1 MNLFFSGPST
11 HNKRYPT
18 IPMFYTPEEIKGF
31 EAQLELLIR
40 KLNFLKKERDIAVDA
55 NAKFSMDEEI
65 TQLEGQVRDLKGT
78 LSGAHNIRSVDKDS
92 LLLDAARELNID
104 EDEEIG
110 LLHLVNV
117 DRREMR
123 GKFWDAFDE
132 KEEAKQEFQFY
143 FISAC
148 PTQMPPSFAE
158 RMVYELLV
166 EELDGDADGLHIITH
181 EDTGRLR
188 IQDLPVGRNARKCQ
202 QRLKEYVQERF
213 RFADTQSFD
222 AFIKTGVPKLP
233 FDYVA
238 VAFEIN
244 ERNWEDFLLEY
255 LQWMIDT
262 FRCPHQEVPTFLFF
276 FVVYIEKQHE
286 GKLTPAQKAIV
297 DGLAG
302 LSQRNEAS
310 LLTPLLPVEEGD
322 LRAWL
327 MDLGER
333 NPNKVQQ
340 VMDVFLS
347 GLREEDQRLYQDKRL
362 LNMKDIEELQ
372 AIVYRIAS
380 E

>member
-65 TQLEGQVRDLKGT
+65 NQLEGQIRELKGA

>member
-1 MNLFFSGPST
+1 
-11 HNKRYPT
+11 
-18 IPMFYTPEEIKGF
+18 MFYTPEEVKGF

-40 KLNFLKKERDIAVDA
+40 KLNFLKQERSIAVDSS
-55 NAKFSMDEEI
+55 AKFSLDEEI
-65 TQLEGQVRDLKGT
+65 AQLEGQIRDLKGK
-78 LSGAHNIRSVDKDS
+78 LAGAHSFQAVDRGS
-92 LLLDAARELNID
+92 LLLDAARGLHIE
-104 EDEEIG
+104 EDEEVG

-132 KEEAKQEFQFY
+132 NEEKQQEFQYY

-158 RMVYELLV
+158 RMVYELLL
-166 EELDGDADGLHIITH
+166 EELDGDADGLHIKTH
-181 EDTGRLR
+181 EETGRLR
-188 IQDLPVGRNARKCQ
+188 IEDLPVGRNDRKCR
-202 QRLKEYVQERF
+202 QRFKEYVQERF

-222 AFIKTGVPKLP
+222 NIIETGVPKLP
-233 FDYVA
+233 YDYVA
-238 VAFEIN
+238 VAFEIH
-244 ERNWEDFLLEY
+244 ERHWEKQLSEY

-262 FRCPHQEVPTFLFF
+262 FRCPHHDVPIFLFF
-276 FVVYIEKQHE
+276 FVVYIEKQHI
-286 GKLTPAQKAIV
+286 GRLTPNQQAII
-297 DGLAG
+297 DALTRLA
-302 LSQRNEAS
+302 QRNETT

-333 NPNKVQQ
+333 NPNKVQE

-347 GLREEDQRLYQDKRL
+347 GLREEDRKLYQDKKL

-372 AIVYRIAS
+372 AIVYRVAN

>member
-1 MNLFFSGPST
+1 
-11 HNKRYPT
+11 
-18 IPMFYTPEEIKGF
+18 MFYTPEEIKGF
-31 EAQLELLIR
+31 ETQLELLIR

-372 AIVYRIAS
+372 AIVYRIAN

>member
-65 TQLEGQVRDLKGT
+65 NQLEGQIRELKGA

-202 QRLKEYVQERF
+202 QRFKEYVQERF

-372 AIVYRIAS
+372 AIVYRIAN

>member
-65 TQLEGQVRDLKGT
+65 NQLEGQMRELKGA

-202 QRLKEYVQERF
+202 QRFKEYVQERF

-372 AIVYRIAS
+372 AIVYRIAN

>member
-65 TQLEGQVRDLKGT
+65 NQLEGQIRELKGA

-372 AIVYRIAS
+372 AIVYRIAN

>member
-1 MNLFFSGPST
+1 
-11 HNKRYPT
+11 
-18 IPMFYTPEEIKGF
+18 MFYTPEEIQGF

-40 KLNFLKKERDIAVDA
+40 KLNFLKKEREIAIDA

-65 TQLEGQVRDLKGT
+65 GQLEGQIRELKAT
-78 LSGAHNIRSVDKDS
+78 LSGVHNVTPAGGQGS
-92 LLLDAARELNID
+92 LLDDAARALNID

-117 DRREMR
+117 DRKEMR

-132 KEEAKQEFQFY
+132 KEEKKQEFQFY

-158 RMVYELLV
+158 RMVYELLS
-166 EELDGDADGLHIITH
+166 EELDGDSDALHIMVH

-188 IQDLPVGRNARKCQ
+188 IQDLPVGRNLRKCQ
-202 QRLKEYVQERF
+202 QRFKEYVQERF

-222 AFIKTGVPKLP
+222 AFIETGVPKLP
-233 FDYVA
+233 YDYVA

-244 ERNWEDFLLEY
+244 ERNWESILLEY

-262 FRCPHQEVPTFLFF
+262 FRCPHQDVPTFLFF
-276 FVVYIEKQHE
+276 FVVYIEHQHL
-286 GKLTPAQKAIV
+286 GKLAPAQKAII

-347 GLREEDQRLYQDKRL
+347 GLREQDQQLYREKQL
-362 LNMKDIEELQ
+362 LNMKDVEELQ
-372 AIVYRIAS
+372 AVIYRIAN

>member
-1 MNLFFSGPST
+1 
-11 HNKRYPT
+11 
-18 IPMFYTPEEIKGF
+18 MFYTPEEIKGF
-31 EAQLELLIR
+31 ETQLELLIR

-202 QRLKEYVQERF
+202 QRFKEYVQERF

>member
-1 MNLFFSGPST
+1 
-11 HNKRYPT
+11 
-18 IPMFYTPEEIKGF
+18 MFYTPEEIKGF

-40 KLNFLKKERDIAVDA
+40 KLNFLRKEREIAVDA
-55 NAKFSMDEEI
+55 SARFSLNEEVN
-65 TQLEGQVRDLKGT
+65 QLEGQVRELKGK
-78 LSGAHNIRSVDKDS
+78 LAGAHNIHTVDKDT
-92 LLLDAARELNID
+92 LLLDAVRGLNID
-104 EDEEIG
+104 EDEEVG

-117 DRREMR
+117 DRKDMR

-132 KEEAKQEFQFY
+132 KEEKKQEFQYY

-148 PTQMPPSFAE
+148 PSQMPPSFAE
-158 RMVYELLV
+158 RMVYELLL
-166 EELDGDADGLHIITH
+166 EELDGDSDALHIITH

-188 IQDLPVGRNARKCQ
+188 IQDLPVGRNTRKCQ
-202 QRLKEYVQERF
+202 QRFKEYVQERF

-222 AFIKTGVPKLP
+222 TFIETGVPKLP
-233 FDYVA
+233 YDYVA
-238 VAFEIN
+238 VAFEIH
-244 ERNWEDFLLEY
+244 ERNWEDFLPEY

-262 FRCPHQEVPTFLFF
+262 FRCPHHDVPVFLFF

-286 GKLTPAQKAIV
+286 GRLMPAQKALL
-297 DGLAG
+297 DALQG
-302 LSQRNEAS
+302 LSQRNETT

-333 NPNKVQQ
+333 NPNKVQE

-347 GLREEDQRLYQDKRL
+347 GLREEDQRLYQDKKL

-372 AIVYRIAS
+372 AAVYRIAN

>member
-1 MNLFFSGPST
+1 
-11 HNKRYPT
+11 
-18 IPMFYTPEEIKGF
+18 MFYTPEEIKGF
-31 EAQLELLIR
+31 ETQLELLIR

-202 QRLKEYVQERF
+202 QRFKEYVQERF

-372 AIVYRIAS
+372 AIVYRIAN

>member
-1 MNLFFSGPST
+1 
-11 HNKRYPT
+11 
-18 IPMFYTPEEIKGF
+18 MFYTPEEIKGF
-31 EAQLELLIR
+31 ETQLELLIR

-158 RMVYELLV
+158 RMVYELLA
-166 EELDGDADGLHIITH
+166 EELDGDSDGLHIITH

-202 QRLKEYVQERF
+202 QRFKEYVQERF
-213 RFADTQSFD
+213 RFADAQSFD
-222 AFIKTGVPKLP
+222 TFIETGVPKLP

-238 VAFEIN
+238 VAFEIH
-244 ERNWEDFLLEY
+244 ERHWEDYLLDY

-262 FRCPHQEVPTFLFF
+262 FRCPHQDVPTFLFF

-286 GKLTPAQKAIV
+286 GRLTPAQKAIV

-302 LSQRNEAS
+302 LSERNEAS

-333 NPNKVQQ
+333 NPNQVQQ

-372 AIVYRIAS
+372 AIIYRIAS

>member
-1 MNLFFSGPST
+1 
-11 HNKRYPT
+11 
-18 IPMFYTPEEIKGF
+18 MFYTPEEIKGY
-31 EAQLELLIR
+31 EEELGLLIR
-40 KLNFLKKERDIAVDA
+40 KLHFFKEERNKAVDA
-55 NAKFSMDEEI
+55 GAKFSQDEEI
-65 TQLEGQVRDLKGT
+65 ARLEKQIRDLK
-78 LSGAHNIRSVDKDS
+78 LILASANNIHSADKDS
-92 LLLDAARELNID
+92 LLMDAARGLNID
-104 EDEEIG
+104 EEEEFG

-117 DRREMR
+117 DRKEMR

-132 KEEAKQEFQFY
+132 NEEKKQEFQYY

-148 PTQMPPSFAE
+148 PSQMPPSFAE
-158 RMVYELLV
+158 RMVYELLL
-166 EELDGDADGLHIITH
+166 EELDGDSDSLHIVTY

-188 IQDLPVGRNARKCQ
+188 IQDLPVGRNARKCR
-202 QRLKEYVQERF
+202 QRFKEYVQERF

-222 AFIKTGVPKLP
+222 TFIETGVPKLP
-233 FDYVA
+233 YDYVA
-238 VAFEIN
+238 VAFELH
-244 ERNWEDFLLEY
+244 ERHWEDFLPEY

-262 FRCPHQEVPTFLFF
+262 FRCPHQDVPVFLFF
-276 FVVYIEKQHE
+276 FVIYIEKQHL
-286 GKLTPAQKAIV
+286 GHLSPAQQAIV
-297 DGLAG
+297 DALKSLA
-302 LSQRNEAS
+302 QRNETT

-347 GLREEDQRLYQDKRL
+347 GLREADRRLYEEKKL

-372 AIVYRIAS
+372 AIVYRVAN

>member
-31 EAQLELLIR
+31 ETQLELLIR

-202 QRLKEYVQERF
+202 QRFKEYVQERF

-372 AIVYRIAS
+372 AIIYRIAS